1 MQSIIPEG
9 YLRLFCSL
17 CILTFLLL
25 IPVIP
30 SPNYT
35 YHYLNYAEG
44 AYVKAKPTS
53 GGPSVNDPNL
63 KVEVVFKNN
72 GKLDTPTTS
81 MAFLAPNDILVLEKN
96 KGTVQRIIN
105 GQLESKPLLQVPV
118 GNEIEWGMLGIA
130 ISKNQGKTYVF
141 LYYTEAK
148 NGGGG
153 VLGNRLYRYELVN
166 DKLVNPLLLL
176 DLPARSPQRGQE
188 NNHDGGKVEIGPD
201 HNVYVVIGDVG
212 GRNGQVQN
220 NEGGNPVDGTS
231 GILRVTPDG
240 QPVGEGILG
249 DSIPLRLY
257 YAYGIRNSF
266 GFDFDPVTGA
276 IWDTE
281 NGADNKDELNLVKPG
296 FNSGW
301 SQVMGFPPKRFNP
314 QNDLVTFDGKGQ
326 YNDPQYVWKQTIGPT
341 ALQFLNSAKLGNQ
354 YENTIFVGDV
364 NNGNLYNFKLN
375 SDRSGLL
382 LEGPLADHM
391 ANTPDEEQSIT
402 FGQGFGVITDIKASP
417 DGYLYILGYDG
428 TIYKIT

>member
-9 YLRLFCSL
+9 YLRLFCPL

-63 KVEVVFKNN
+63 KLEVVFKNN
-72 GKLDTPTTS
+72 GKLDTPTSS

-257 YAYGIRNSF
+257 YTYGIRNSF

-326 YNDPQYVWKQTIGPT
+326 YSDPQYVWKQTIGPT

-364 NNGNLYNFKLN
+364 NNGNLYSFKLN